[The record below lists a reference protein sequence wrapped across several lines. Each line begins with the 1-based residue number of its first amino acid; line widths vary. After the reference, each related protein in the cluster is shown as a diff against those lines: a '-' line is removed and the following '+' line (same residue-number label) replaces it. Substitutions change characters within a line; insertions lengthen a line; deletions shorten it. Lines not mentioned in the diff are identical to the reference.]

1 MCEMTRMF
9 LRWVGENIKLRP
21 ASTRTG
27 ITRYEAWQLT
37 RVKGDKTPGFV
48 SVAVVAENFH
58 RDLLPSIDATINKW
72 ADTLN

>member
-1 MCEMTRMF
+1 LGGRKYQ
-9 LRWVGENIKLRP
+9 IAA